1 MDNFETKYNLGL
13 IREDEG
19 RLEEAETFYKEAFN
33 GRKEH
38 IQDEADTTL
47 LKYTLALGNT
57 TRSRGRYAEAN
68 TLLVKVTALRE
79 QVLGVDDLDTLHS
92 KHLLSLSLRAD
103 KQYAQAEKMSKEA
116 FQGRKKLLGRNALLT
131 MASSRVLAN
140 VLHSQGRNQDA
151 EIIYKEDSMILEQ
164 QVGPDSIK
172 LLEPSIERSQNLIL
186 MQDYKTA
193 DEILHH
199 CLRLSEMSHG
209 KTDKITLAVMFELI
223 KCLHAQN
230 NHRVMEKLCKQYCTG
245 MYEILKVGP
254 ESLEASDGLFFLGLS
269 YMSQIP
275 PKLELAVSTFQGC
288 VYQRTQGLEPDHSA
302 TLIATLHLADAYEKM
317 GKLSQAAEL
326 LPETMKRLLTSKPR
340 PRKLFLIEA
349 FKWQGEIIWSLG
361 KYELARK
368 ACRCHLAAWFQ
379 RETSDPPI
387 ALFIRADLPQAFN
400 TSILERDYICKPEP
414 PVATGSELRIPD
426 HIRGCDGC
434 KSSPMYGPFYH
445 CLICWDTDLCANCF
459 HQFQQYRPVMMP
471 GGYPAD
477 GEELPQLVIDGCSPD
492 HDFVAV
498 ERNSWVPDALTQ
510 LPVNAEGRTFSEWM
524 ADIKENFL
532 SEMREQ
538 EPVWMER
545 LAADD

>member
-1 MDNFETKYNLGL
+1 
-13 IREDEG
+13 
-19 RLEEAETFYKEAFN
+19 
-33 GRKEH
+33 
-38 IQDEADTTL
+38 
-47 LKYTLALGNT
+47 
-57 TRSRGRYAEAN
+57 
-68 TLLVKVTALRE
+68 
-79 QVLGVDDLDTLHS
+79 
-92 KHLLSLSLRAD
+92 
-103 KQYAQAEKMSKEA
+103 
-116 FQGRKKLLGRNALLT
+116 
-131 MASSRVLAN
+131 
-140 VLHSQGRNQDA
+140 
-151 EIIYKEDSMILEQ
+151 
-164 QVGPDSIK
+164 
-172 LLEPSIERSQNLIL
+172 

-199 CLRLSEMSHG
+199 CLRLSEMSNG
-209 KTDKITLAVMFELI
+209 KTDKITFRVMYELI
-223 KCLHAQN
+223 KCLHAQDN
-230 NHRVMEKLCKQYCTG
+230 YRATEKLCNQYCTG

-275 PKLELAVSTFQGC
+275 PKLELAVSTFQRC
-288 VYQRTQGLEPDHSA
+288 VYQRTLGLEPDHSA
-302 TLIATLHLADAYEKM
+302 TLLATLYLARAYEKM

-340 PRKLFLIEA
+340 PGKLLLIEA

-361 KYELARK
+361 KYDLARK

-400 TSILERDYICKPEP
+400 TSILERDYKCIPKS
-414 PVATGSELRIPD
+414 PVATESELQIPV

-434 KSSPMYGPFYH
+434 KSSPIYGPFYH

-498 ERNSWVPDALTQ
+498 ERNSWEPDALTQ
-510 LPVNAEGRTFSEWM
+510 TPVNAEGRTFSEWM
-524 ADIKENFL
+524 ADIKEKFL
-532 SEMREQ
+532 AEMREQ